1 MKIKSR
7 LLGSLF
13 IFIVLASMIPVTSLA
28 QKNPF
33 GANQEPEPSPAKQ
46 TADNYNLFLP
56 TVAQPPSH
64 SSVFGVEMD
73 SVREGSLL
81 DLATQANV
89 QWVRR
94 NGVFWNQIERTEGM
108 RDWSSMADLESEM
121 ALLSQN
127 GMNLVMIVR
136 GVPEWAQADGG
147 HICGPI
153 AQDKFGAFAN
163 FMQALVSR
171 YSQAPYHVKYW
182 ELGNEPDAPYISDS
196 SPFGCWGE
204 DGNKYYGGG
213 KYGKMLK
220 AVYPAIKAADPE
232 AQVLVG
238 GLLMDC
244 DPDNPPP
251 GRTCTMSKFLE
262 GILQEDA
269 GDSFD
274 GVSFHSYDYYGY
286 LGAYSNPNWG
296 GAYNTTGPVL
306 DIKANLLNRILAR
319 YGESD
324 KYLMATETALLCD
337 ESEPICGAD
346 YETTKAIYAAQ
357 TYTKSLV
364 SRVKS
369 SIWYSYTNPWRS
381 TNLIQ
386 SSNPM
391 PAYYAFQTVSKRL
404 SNTIFRQKIAM
415 SGVSAYEFTRN
426 GDRVWIAWALD
437 GQDHSLRL
445 SNPPARMWDL
455 YGNSLPVGESI
466 TIGMLP
472 VYLEWDN

>member
-1 MKIKSR
+1 MKIKR
-7 LLGSLF
+7 KLLGSMFVF
-13 IFIVLASMIPVTSLA
+13 ILLVSMIPATGLA
-28 QKNPF
+28 QTIRV
-33 GANQEPEPSPAKQ
+33 GVNQEPEPSPASL
-46 TADNYNLFLP
+46 AAENYNLFLP

-64 SSVFGVEMD
+64 PMVFGVEMD

-81 DLATQANV
+81 DLASQANV
-89 QWVRR
+89 KWVRR
-94 NGVFWNQIERTEGM
+94 NGVFWDQIERTEGN
-108 RDWSSMADLESEM
+108 RDWSSMANLEAEM
-121 ALLSQN
+121 ALLNQN
-127 GMNLVMIVR
+127 GMDLILIVR

-147 HICGPI
+147 HTCGPI
-153 AQDKFGAFAN
+153 AQEKFGAFAN
-163 FMQALVSR
+163 FMQELVSR

-182 ELGNEPDAPYISDS
+182 ELGNEPDAEYISDS

-204 DGNKYYGGG
+204 KGNKYYGGG

-220 AVYPAIKAADPE
+220 AVYPAIKAANPE

-244 DPDNPPP
+244 DPENPPV
-251 GRTCTMSKFLE
+251 GKTCTMSKFLE

-274 GVSFHSYDYYGY
+274 GVSFHSYDFYGY
-286 LGAYSNPNWG
+286 LGGYSNPNWN

-306 DIKANLLNRILAR
+306 DIKANFLYRVLER
-319 YGESD
+319 YGRTD

-337 ESEPICGAD
+337 ESKPICDED

-357 TYTKSLV
+357 TYTKSLI

-386 SSNPM
+386 SSNPT
-391 PAYYAFQTVSKRL
+391 PAYFAFQTVSERL
-404 SNTIFRQKIAM
+404 SNTIYRQKIAIT
-415 SGVSAYEFTRN
+415 GVAAYEFSRN
-426 GDRVWIAWALD
+426 GDRVWIAWSLD
-437 GQDHSLRL
+437 GQDHTFRL
-445 SNPPARMWDL
+445 PNPPARMWDM
-455 YGNSLPVGESI
+455 YGNSLPVSQTI
-466 TIGMLP
+466 TVGMLP
-472 VYLEWDN
+472 VYLEWDD